1 MAARNNTLRCWGILL
16 AAMLPCA
23 LRLIACLLSMRRD
36 GQGFLELVESWSSEP
51 DCDILVEADVYC
63 GDEMVLLDLTFRLT
77 GTDR

>member
-1 MAARNNTLRCWGILL
+1 
-16 AAMLPCA
+16 
-23 LRLIACLLSMRRD
+23 MRRD

-63 GDEMVLLDLTFRLT
+63 DDEMVLLDLTFRLT